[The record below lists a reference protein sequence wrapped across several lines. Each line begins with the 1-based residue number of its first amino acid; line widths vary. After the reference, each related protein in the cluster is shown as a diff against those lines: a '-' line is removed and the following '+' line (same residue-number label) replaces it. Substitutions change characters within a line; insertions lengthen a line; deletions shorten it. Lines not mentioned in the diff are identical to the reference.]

1 MLISRIESCL
11 TRSQATQLISTI
23 AKYSFTQIQ
32 EVMRNSDDEDS
43 QAYNTLKNLFA
54 QTRKV
59 YSRDTAFIDAI
70 AIQMFQPTQQEI
82 IRKANIATF
91 ISSIL
96 GAHDVSFFHLNEYFL
111 ETFVPL
117 GHRLLKWQGAVFLE
131 LKTQAYIS
139 ALMNS
144 DTAPERMLDD
154 LFPHDLDA
162 QILTRHPDAP
172 SLSPSEQDFIDR
184 CRSRRSYL
192 LIDPNSHDALGQLP
206 KRYQWADF
214 VREFASSINKNIESI
229 VSTPSRAHQQLL
241 ASTAASNDRKY
252 QPIQDTLTIL
262 SSQPNNQTT
271 PPTSTHPVRQDSLP
285 ATKLSGA
292 QTATASPSASST
304 RQPWTKPE
312 EDALLAGLA
321 RVSGPHWSQ
330 ILALY
335 GRGGSV
341 SEVLKDRNQVQLKD
355 KARNLKL
362 WYLKTGREVP
372 ECLRG
377 VTGELRKRGGARARA
392 ALAAEEEAAASA

>member
-1 MLISRIESCL
+1 
-11 TRSQATQLISTI
+11 
-23 AKYSFTQIQ
+23 
-32 EVMRNSDDEDS
+32 MRNSDDEDS

-192 LIDPNSHDALGQLP
+192 LIDPNSRDALGQLP

-229 VSTPSRAHQQLL
+229 VSTPSRAHQQLM
-241 ASTAASNDRKY
+241 ASTAAPGDRKY

-271 PPTSTHPVRQDSLP
+271 PPTSAHPGRQDSLP
-285 ATKLSGA
+285 AAKLSGA
-292 QTATASPSASST
+292 QTATSSPSASST

>member
-1 MLISRIESCL
+1 
-11 TRSQATQLISTI
+11 
-23 AKYSFTQIQ
+23 
-32 EVMRNSDDEDS
+32 MRNSDDEDS

-192 LIDPNSHDALGQLP
+192 LIDPNSSDALGQLP

-241 ASTAASNDRKY
+241 ASSAAPTDRKY

-271 PPTSTHPVRQDSLP
+271 PPTSTHSVRQDSLP
-285 ATKLSGA
+285 AAKLSGA
-292 QTATASPSASST
+292 QTSTSSPSASST

-392 ALAAEEEAAASA
+392 ALAAEEEAAAAAA

>member
-1 MLISRIESCL
+1 
-11 TRSQATQLISTI
+11 
-23 AKYSFTQIQ
+23 
-32 EVMRNSDDEDS
+32 MRNSDDEDS

-192 LIDPNSHDALGQLP
+192 LIDPNSRDALGQLP

-229 VSTPSRAHQQLL
+229 VSTPSRAHQQLM
-241 ASTAASNDRKY
+241 ASTAAPNDRKY
-252 QPIQDTLTIL
+252 QPMQDTLTIL

-271 PPTSTHPVRQDSLP
+271 PPGSTHPGRQDSLP
-285 ATKLSGA
+285 AAKLSGA
-292 QTATASPSASST
+292 QTTTSSPSASST

>member
-1 MLISRIESCL
+1 MARNMVGCEESPGPVQTYLQARACLWRNNYIETLDL
-11 TRSQATQLISTI
+11 TSSQATQLIITI
-23 AKYSFTQIQ
+23 AKYSFSQIQ
-32 EVMRNSDDEDS
+32 DLMRNSDDEDS
-43 QAYNTLKNLFA
+43 QAYNTLKNLFD

-70 AIQMFQPTQQEI
+70 AIQLFQPTQQEI
-82 IRKANIATF
+82 VRKANIATF

-144 DTAPERMLDD
+144 DTSPDRMLDD

-192 LIDPNSHDALGQLP
+192 LVDPSSHDAFGQLA
-206 KRYQWADF
+206 KRYQWSDF
-214 VREFASSINKNIESI
+214 VREFAASVNKNVDSI
-229 VSTPSRAHQQLL
+229 ISTPSRAHQQML
-241 ASTAASNDRKY
+241 ASKIPINDRKS
-252 QPIQDTLTIL
+252 QPLQDNLTIL
-262 SSQPNNQTT
+262 SSQPPNRTS
-271 PPTSTHPVRQDSLP
+271 PPSSTHGQGQSPLP
-285 ATKLSGA
+285 AAKLSGGQA
-292 QTATASPSASST
+292 STSTSSPSASTT

-312 EDALLAGLA
+312 EDALLAGLG

-330 ILALY
+330 ILALS
-335 GRGGSV
+335 GRGGTVTRFS
-341 SEVLKDRNQVQLKD
+341 SRT
-355 KARNLKL
+355 R
-362 WYLKTGREVP
+362 RE
-372 ECLRG
+372 
-377 VTGELRKRGGARARA
+377 T
-392 ALAAEEEAAASA
+392 